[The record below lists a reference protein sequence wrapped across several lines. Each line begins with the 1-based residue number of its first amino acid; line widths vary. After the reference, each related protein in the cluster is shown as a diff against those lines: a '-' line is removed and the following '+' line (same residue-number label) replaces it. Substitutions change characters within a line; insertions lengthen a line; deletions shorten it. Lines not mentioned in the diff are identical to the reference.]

1 MKQFGFFIF
10 FLFVNIS
17 ADKKEIYLRPVY
29 LTNAAIKCAYNIND
43 VTVGD
48 NSKANGLEH
57 VIETMVDDKRYVNQF
72 AKINFMIAL
81 PDQTE
86 IVLKKPDWKGKVE
99 VLENKTDVVLGI
111 PVSDFNHTKEFENKA
126 DIVLGRPVSDF
137 RHTEEFENL
146 VENGKE
152 LPRHILYKRELKS
165 AGNHQ
170 YIMHEEMVA
179 ILGQRIRD
187 AINIEVSEYYKH
199 KNSEKLDLSTLA
211 NERREF
217 YVAPAL
223 KHILTRE
230 LEASVQRVDDDVS
243 LLRVCR
249 FIGIYISTQ
258 LPDLYITDLQI
269 DSTDGTCTLWDKC
282 NTPKRYRKIN
292 GSWSQI
298 SLDDLNDAVAPL
310 EQQLRLGFL

>member
-111 PVSDFNHTKEFENKA
+111 PVSDFNHTK
-126 DIVLGRPVSDF
+126 
-137 RHTEEFENL
+137 EFENL